1 MKRPRR
7 AKPEITPSTTR
18 SLRQTAASLSDATTN
33 LSEDS
38 GQKDRE
44 GRPGIV
50 FCSGPCSSMASR
62 KPDTRSAVTLRASTP
77 PTKTMPRAPDA
88 ISCAVPSR
96 RPATSSSAANPPSRG
111 QDPQDPDRP
120 CLHRPDPTH
129 RSDLARPTPV
139 HHLAGPL
146 GPGSGDPAAHRGT
159 TTGPEDERRCRPSG
173 REAAR
178 RDRRSAH
185 AHPRCEVRCP
195 RTLLHLELADR
206 RGSRCH
212 RPATAPIATGTASC
226 RRLRFRLNLPS
237 PGEHR
242 AYFGRERIEI

>member
-1 MKRPRR
+1 VAARHDLAHDSGGKRCGLSHVRQSSKPTNWRSRPMKRPRR

-88 ISCAVPSR
+88 IS
-96 RPATSSSAANPPSRG
+96 SSCPKSSDDGHCEREPQWGSIREVAAGALLR
-111 QDPQDPDRP
+111 
-120 CLHRPDPTH
+120 
-129 RSDLARPTPV
+129 
-139 HHLAGPL
+139 
-146 GPGSGDPAAHRGT
+146 
-159 TTGPEDERRCRPSG
+159 
-173 REAAR
+173 
-178 RDRRSAH
+178 RRS
-185 AHPRCEVRCP
+185 CI
-195 RTLLHLELADR
+195 L
-206 RGSRCH
+206 
-212 RPATAPIATGTASC
+212 
-226 RRLRFRLNLPS
+226 
-237 PGEHR
+237 
-242 AYFGRERIEI
+242 